1 MRTRQADENRDPD
14 VEVDPEGLVTQYIR
28 ISFLAAASAL
38 GRFGSSKAPVRGTV
52 PTGVPRSLDRTSMQC
67 CLHTTGAS
75 SIVLNGV
82 HTVAWCRSVDGCP
95 TDVQCAHHYVL
106 ARGAIGLFALV
117 YRERLRLCLYSFA
130 WFQCCSNLSTFS
142 ATLCAVAESIYLA
155 QSSV

>member
-75 SIVLNGV
+75 SKCSQRCTYRCVVQICG
-82 HTVAWCRSVDGCP
+82 RMSDGCP
-95 TDVQCAHHYVL
+95 TDVRRMSNVL
-106 ARGAIGLFALV
+106 IIT
-117 YRERLRLCLYSFA
+117 Y
-130 WFQCCSNLSTFS
+130 
-142 ATLCAVAESIYLA
+142 
-155 QSSV
+155 